1 MHLSAPFI
9 KRPVATSLL
18 SLALLLAG
26 SVAYSMLPV
35 ASLPD
40 VDFPVIGVGAGLPG
54 ASPET
59 MASAVA
65 TPLERQFG
73 RIAGV
78 NEMTSSS
85 SLGTASV
92 TLQFDLNRDIDAAA
106 RDVQAAINAARSQL
120 PAYLPQNPS
129 YRKANPADAPILILT
144 LTSDVVPKPE
154 IYDMA
159 DSILAQKISQ
169 IQGVGQV
176 FVWGSAQPAVRVELN
191 PMQLANNGVG
201 LEAVRTA
208 LSNANANRPKGAF
221 SDGQH
226 RWQIS
231 DNDQIFKAAEY
242 APIVVGYNRQ
252 TGAAIRLGDLG
263 TVVDSVSDIHNAGF
277 AGNNTPGHSGV
288 LKDAILIAIF
298 KIPGAN
304 VMDAVD
310 AVLREMPRLQS
321 EIPPTIRINVAS
333 DRTTTI
339 RSSVRDVEISLL
351 ISVFLVVVVVFM
363 FLREIWATI
372 IPSVAVPLSL
382 VGTFGV
388 MYLLGYSVDNLSL
401 MALTISTGFVVDDA
415 IVVIENITRY
425 LEEGMKP
432 FEAAM
437 KGSREIGFTVLSMS
451 TSLIAVFIP
460 ILLMGGIIG
469 KLFREFAVTLSVAIA
484 VSLLVSL
491 TTTPMLCARFLK
503 SRDESRHGRLYRI
516 FENAF
521 QWVHYE
527 YNSALRWVLRHQ
539 WITLSVAVGCAF
551 LNAYLYWV
559 VPKGFF
565 PQQDTGRIGG
575 QTIASQ
581 DISFPA
587 LKEKQRQLA
596 QMVLDDPAVETVTA
610 FAGGRGGGN
619 SGFMFV
625 SLKDLS
631 DRPGHVSADQV
642 VNRLRGKL
650 SSVPGARLFLQA
662 QQDIHVGGRG
672 SAAQYQYTLSDP
684 NVDELNIWAPR
695 LEARARSLPELRDV
709 STDQQTQGLSET
721 LVIDRDTASRFGIS
735 ASAIDQVLYDAFGQ
749 RQVSTMYTGL
759 NQYFVVME
767 VDPKYQ
773 LSPDSLNNIYIK
785 TGSPG
790 AAAAVPTLGS
800 TTAATATTANAAGG
814 APAAAAPRNAGAG
827 APAEFITAGGV
838 LVNTTTSP
846 GVTSSAPASPNAS
859 LVSSNIASIAAANGE
874 STNAAAIGSGTLTG
888 MAPSSSSSGA
898 GSGSAAPPPAASAG
912 TTPATTGA
920 AANSATISGATAPG
934 ATTPGSTASGA
945 MVPLSAIAHWE
956 EKRTSLTVN
965 HQGQYPAVTLTFNLA
980 PNMALG
986 DAVTALEKAQ
996 ADMGMPAAV
1005 HATFQGTAQVFKESL
1020 ANELW
1025 LLLAALTAVYIVLGI
1040 LYESLIHPLTILSTI
1055 PPAAVGALL
1064 ALLITGTDLS
1074 IMAMIGILLLIG
1086 IVKKN
1091 AIMMIDFALQA
1102 EREQGLPPV
1111 EAIYQACLLRFRPIM
1126 MTTLAAMFGGLPLAI
1141 GMGVGSELRK
1151 PLGITIVGGL
1161 LVSQLLTLFTT
1172 PVVYLFFDRLQ
1183 WRVMKLHRIGSEL
1196 EEAPG
1201 D

>member
-9 KRPVATSLL
+9 QRPVATTLL
-18 SLALLLAG
+18 SLALMLAG

-40 VDFPVIGVGAGLPG
+40 VDFPVIGIGAGLPG

-78 NEMTSSS
+78 NQMTSSS
-85 SLGTASV
+85 SLGSASV
-92 TLQFDLNRDIDAAA
+92 TLQFDLNRNIDAAA
-106 RDVQAAINAARSQL
+106 RDVQASINAARSQL
-120 PAYLPQNPS
+120 PSYLPQNPG
-129 YRKANPADAPILILT
+129 YRKANPAEAPILILT
-144 LTSDVVPKPE
+144 LTSDVMPKPE

-159 DSILAQKISQ
+159 DSILAQKIAQ

-176 FVWGSAQPAVRVELN
+176 FVGGSAQPAVRVELN

-208 LSNANANRPKGAF
+208 LSGANANRPKGAF
-221 SDGQH
+221 QDADH

-231 DNDQIFKAAEY
+231 DNDQIFKASDY
-242 APIVVGYNRQ
+242 VPIIVGYNRQ
-252 TGAAIRLGDLG
+252 TGAPVRVGDLG
-263 TVVDSVSDIHNAGF
+263 TVTDSVSDIRTMGL
-277 AGNNTPGHSGV
+277 AGNKSAGHSGQ
-288 LKDAILIAIF
+288 LKDAILIVIF

-304 VMDAVD
+304 VIDAVD
-310 AVLREMPRLQS
+310 AVLKEMPRLQAD
-321 EIPPTIRINVAS
+321 IPPTITMNVAV

-339 RSSVRDVEISLL
+339 RSSVRDVEISLI
-351 ISVFLVVVVVFM
+351 ISVVLVVLVVFL
-363 FLREIWATI
+363 FLREVWATL

-388 MYLLGYSVDNLSL
+388 MYLLGYTIDNLSL

-425 LEEGMKP
+425 LEEGMQP
-432 FEAAM
+432 FDAAM

-460 ILLMGGIIG
+460 ILMMGGIIG

-503 SRDESRHGRLYRI
+503 PRDESRHGRVYRMA
-516 FENAF
+516 ENGF
-521 QWVHYE
+521 QWLHYE

-539 WITLSVAVGCAF
+539 WITLSVAIVCAV
-551 LNAYLYWV
+551 LNVYLYV
-559 VPKGFF
+559 IVPKGFF
-565 PQQDTGRIGG
+565 PQQDTGRMGG
-575 QTIASQ
+575 RTRAAQ

-587 LKEKQRQLA
+587 MREKQRQLA
-596 QMVLDDPAVETVTA
+596 QIVLDDPSVQTVTA
-610 FAGGRGGGN
+610 FVGGGGPGGGGSN
-619 SGFMFV
+619 VGNMFIA
-625 SLKDLS
+625 LKPVNERP
-631 DRPGHVSADQV
+631 DRKSADQV
-642 VNRLRGKL
+642 IAGLRGKL
-650 SSVPGARLFLQA
+650 TSVPGAALFLQA
-662 QQDIHVGGRG
+662 QQDIQVGGRG
-672 SAAQYQYTLSDP
+672 SDAQYQYTLSDE
-684 NVDELNIWAPR
+684 NLNELNAWAPQLLAHMR
-695 LEARARSLPELRDV
+695 TMPQLRDV
-709 STDQQTQGLSET
+709 STDQQDQGLAAN
-721 LVIDRDTASRFGIS
+721 LVIDRDTASRLGVS
-735 ASAIDQVLYDAFGQ
+735 AQAIDQVLYDAFGQ

-767 VDPKYQ
+767 VDPQYQ
-773 LSPDSLNNIYIK
+773 LSPDALDNIYVKAGNASGATTAMSSTTLPATSAAATAPAAGAPSIPAAQRAP
-785 TGSPG
+785 SG
-790 AAAAVPTLGS
+790 AAAVFPTS
-800 TTAATATTANAAGG
+800 GG
-814 APAAAAPRNAGAG
+814 NM
-827 APAEFITAGGV
+827 
-838 LVNTTTSP
+838 
-846 GVTSSAPASPNAS
+846 VT
-859 LVSSNIASIAAANGE
+859 E
-874 STNAAAIGSGTLTG
+874 
-888 MAPSSSSSGA
+888 SSSSGA
-898 GSGSAAPPPAASAG
+898 SSAAAASSAPAANADSAVAIPGAASA
-912 TTPATTGA
+912 PSASSTG
-920 AANSATISGATAPG
+920 
-934 ATTPGSTASGA
+934 GA
-945 MVPLSAIAHWE
+945 MVPLSAFAHYE
-956 EKRTSLTVN
+956 QKRTSLAVN

-980 PNMALG
+980 PNVALG

-996 ADMGMPAAV
+996 SEMGMPLTI
-1005 HATFQGTAQVFKESL
+1005 HATFQGTAQAFQDSL
-1020 ANELW
+1020 RNEPYLI
-1025 LLLAALTAVYIVLGI
+1025 LAALVAVYIVLGI
-1040 LYESLIHPLTILSTI
+1040 LYESLIHPLTILSTL
-1055 PPAAVGALL
+1055 PPAGVGAIL

-1074 IMAMIGILLLIG
+1074 IMALIGIILLIG

-1102 EREQGLPPV
+1102 ERDQGLSPV

-1172 PVVYLFFDRLQ
+1172 PVVYLFFDKLQ
-1183 WRVMKLHRIGSEL
+1183 WKVMKLHRIGSEL
-1196 EEAPG
+1196 EEPAG

>member
-9 KRPVATSLL
+9 RRPVATTLL

-26 SVAYSMLPV
+26 SVAYSILPV

-54 ASPET
+54 GSPET

-78 NEMTSSS
+78 NQMTSSS
-85 SLGTASV
+85 SLGSASV
-92 TLQFDLNRDIDAAA
+92 SLQFDMNRNIDAAA

-120 PAYLPQNPS
+120 PSYLPQNPS
-129 YRKANPADAPILILT
+129 YRKANPAEAPILILT
-144 LTSDVVPKPE
+144 LTSDVIPKPQ

-159 DSILAQKISQ
+159 DSILAQRIAQ

-176 FVWGSAQPAVRVELN
+176 FVGGSAQPAVRVELN
-191 PMQLANNGVG
+191 PMQLGNNGVG

-208 LSNANANRPKGAF
+208 LSAANANRPKGGFDDA
-221 SDGQH
+221 QH
-226 RWQIS
+226 RWQID
-231 DNDQIFKAAEY
+231 DNDQIFKAADY
-242 APIVVGYNRQ
+242 APIIVGYNQQ
-252 TGAAIRLGDLG
+252 TGAAVRVGDLG
-263 TVVDSVSDIHNAGF
+263 TVTDSVSDIHTAGL
-277 AGNNTPGHSGV
+277 AGNNSPGHSGK
-288 LKDAILIAIF
+288 LKDSILIVIF

-304 VMDAVD
+304 VIDTVD
-310 AVLREMPRLQS
+310 AVLKEMPRLQA
-321 EIPPTIRINVAS
+321 EIPPTIAMNVAV

-339 RSSVRDVEISLL
+339 RSSVHDVEITLI
-351 ISVFLVVVVVFM
+351 ISVLLVVLVVFL

-388 MYLLGYSVDNLSL
+388 MYLLGYTIDNLSL

-425 LEEGMKP
+425 LEEGMNP
-432 FEAAM
+432 FDAAM
-437 KGSREIGFTVLSMS
+437 KGSKEIGFTVLSMS

-503 SRDESRHGRLYRI
+503 QRDESRHGRLYRI
-516 FENAF
+516 SENAF
-521 QWVHYE
+521 QWIHHE

-539 WITLSVAVGCAF
+539 WVTLSVAIACAF
-551 LNAYLYWV
+551 LNIYLFMI

-565 PQQDTGRIGG
+565 PQQDTGRLGG
-575 QTIASQ
+575 RTRGAQ

-587 LKEKQRQLA
+587 MAIKQKQLA
-596 QMVLDDPAVETVTA
+596 QMVLEDPSVQTVTA
-610 FAGGRGGGN
+610 FVGGNGPGGGGTN
-619 SGFMFV
+619 VGNMFIA
-625 SLKDLS
+625 LKPLNE
-631 DRPGHVSADQV
+631 RPNHMSADQV
-642 VNRLRGKL
+642 VNGLRRKL
-650 SSVPGARLFLQA
+650 TSVPGAQLFLQA
-662 QQDIHVGGRG
+662 QQDIQVGARG
-672 SAAQYQYTLSDP
+672 GDSQYQYTLSDE
-684 NVDELNIWAPR
+684 NLSELNTWAPR
-695 LEARARSLPELRDV
+695 LLARMRTMTQLRDA
-709 STDQQTQGLSET
+709 STDQQDQGLSET
-721 LVIDRDTASRFGIS
+721 LVIDRDTAARLGIS
-735 ASAIDQVLYDAFGQ
+735 ASTIDQVLYDAFGQ

-767 VDPKYQ
+767 VDPSYQ

-785 TGSPG
+785 ASTTSGV
-790 AAAAVPTLGS
+790 AASVPTLGTNTIAATTAAAPAATTAAPPSAVSGAPAAFATSGGQLVTSSTSSSTTSTTTTTTSPVATNIAAIAASTNES
-800 TTAATATTANAAGG
+800 TTAAA
-814 APAAAAPRNAGAG
+814 
-827 APAEFITAGGV
+827 
-838 LVNTTTSP
+838 
-846 GVTSSAPASPNAS
+846 
-859 LVSSNIASIAAANGE
+859 IA
-874 STNAAAIGSGTLTG
+874 SGTLTG
-888 MAPSSSSSGA
+888 MTSSSTAFSTAGGLAAVPAAAATPSS
-898 GSGSAAPPPAASAG
+898 
-912 TTPATTGA
+912 
-920 AANSATISGATAPG
+920 N
-934 ATTPGSTASGA
+934 GA

-956 EKRTSLTVN
+956 QKRTSLAVN

-980 PNMALG
+980 PNVALG
-986 DAVTALEKAQ
+986 DAVTALQKAQ
-996 ADMGMPAAV
+996 ADMGMPTSI
-1005 HATFQGTAQVFKESL
+1005 HATFQGTAQAFQDSL
-1020 ANELW
+1020 KNEPYLI
-1025 LLLAALTAVYIVLGI
+1025 LAALVAVYIVLGI
-1040 LYESLIHPLTILSTI
+1040 LYESLIHPLTILSTL
-1055 PPAAVGALL
+1055 PPAGVGAIL

-1074 IMAMIGILLLIG
+1074 IMALIGILLLIG

-1102 EREQGLPPV
+1102 ERDHGLPPV

-1161 LVSQLLTLFTT
+1161 LVSQALTLFTT

>member
-18 SLALLLAG
+18 SVALLLAG
-26 SVAYSMLPV
+26 SVAYSVLPV

-54 ASPET
+54 GSPET

-78 NEMTSSS
+78 NQMTSSS
-85 SLGTASV
+85 SLGSASV
-92 TLQFDLNRDIDAAA
+92 TLQFDLNRNIDAAA
-106 RDVQAAINAARSQL
+106 RDVQACINAARSQL
-120 PAYLPQNPS
+120 PSYLPQNPS
-129 YRKANPADAPILILT
+129 YRKANPAEAPILILT
-144 LTSDVVPKPE
+144 LTSDVIPKPQ
-154 IYDMA
+154 IYDVA

-176 FVWGSAQPAVRVELN
+176 FVGGSAQPAVRVELN
-191 PMQLANNGVG
+191 PMQLGNNGIG

-208 LSNANANRPKGAF
+208 LASANANRPKGSF
-221 SDGQH
+221 NDGQH
-226 RWQIS
+226 RWQIN
-231 DNDQIFKAAEY
+231 DDDQIFKAADY
-242 APIVVGYNRQ
+242 APIIVGYNRQ
-252 TGAAIRLGDLG
+252 TGAPVRVGDLG
-263 TVVDSVSDIHNAGF
+263 TVTNSVSDIHTAGL
-277 AGNNTPGHSGV
+277 AGNNAPGHSGL
-288 LKDAILIAIF
+288 LKDAILIVIF

-304 VMDAVD
+304 VIDAVD
-310 AVLREMPRLQS
+310 AVLKEMPRLQA
-321 EIPPTIRINVAS
+321 EIPPTIKLNVAV

-339 RSSVRDVEISLL
+339 RASVHDVEISLM
-351 ISVFLVVVVVFM
+351 ISVLLVVLVVFL

-388 MYLLGYSVDNLSL
+388 MYLLGYTIDNLSL

-425 LEEGMKP
+425 IEEGMKP
-432 FEAAM
+432 YEAAM

-503 SRDESRHGRLYRI
+503 QRDESRHGRIYR
-516 FENAF
+516 FSEGAF
-521 QWVHYE
+521 HWMHYE

-539 WITLSVAVGCAF
+539 WLTLGVAVGCAV
-551 LNAYLYWV
+551 LNIYLFII

-565 PQQDTGRIGG
+565 PQQDTGRMGG
-575 QTIASQ
+575 RTRAAQ

-587 LKEKQRQLA
+587 MAAKQKQLA
-596 QMVLDDPAVETVTA
+596 QMVLDDPSVQTVTA
-610 FAGGRGGGN
+610 FVGGGGPGGGGTN
-619 SGFMFV
+619 VGNMFIALKPV
-625 SLKDLS
+625 SE
-631 DRPGHVSADQV
+631 RPGRVSADQV
-642 VNRLRGKL
+642 INGLRRKL
-650 SSVPGARLFLQA
+650 TSVPGATLFLQA
-662 QQDIHVGGRG
+662 QQDIQVGGRG
-672 SAAQYQYTLSDP
+672 SDAQYQYTLSDE
-684 NVDELNIWAPR
+684 NLSELNTWAPR
-695 LEARARSLPELRDV
+695 LLARMRAMPELRDV
-709 STDQQTQGLSET
+709 STDQQDQGLSET
-721 LVIDRDTASRFGIS
+721 LVIDRDTASRLGIT
-735 ASAIDQVLYDAFGQ
+735 AAAIDQVLYDAFGQ

-767 VDPKYQ
+767 VDPQYQ
-773 LSPDSLNNIYIK
+773 LSPDSLNNIYVK
-785 TGSPG
+785 ASTTTGAPPS
-790 AAAAVPTLGS
+790 VPMLGS
-800 TTAATATTANAAGG
+800 TTHAATTAAAAG
-814 APAAAAPRNAGAG
+814 APAASVPSSALSGAAAVFP
-827 APAEFITAGGV
+827 TSGGM
-838 LVNTTTSP
+838 L
-846 GVTSSAPASPNAS
+846 VTSSANSASSTAPATTSTSPVAA
-859 LVSSNIASIAAANGE
+859 NIDAVAAANNE
-874 STNAAAIGSGTLTG
+874 SSNAAAIASGTLTG
-888 MAPSSSSSGA
+888 IASSGA
-898 GSGSAAPPPAASAG
+898 SSMA
-912 TTPATTGA
+912 TTPALVPASATAATTG
-920 AANSATISGATAPG
+920 
-934 ATTPGSTASGA
+934 GA
-945 MVPLSAIAHWE
+945 MVPLSAIAHWQQQ
-956 EKRTSLTVN
+956 RTALAVN

-980 PNMALG
+980 PNVALG
-986 DAVTALEKAQ
+986 EAVTALEKAQ
-996 ADMGMPAAV
+996 GELGMPAAI
-1005 HATFQGTAQVFKESL
+1005 HATFQGTAQAFQDSL
-1020 ANELW
+1020 KNEPYLI
-1025 LLLAALTAVYIVLGI
+1025 LAALVAVYIVLGI
-1040 LYESLIHPLTILSTI
+1040 LYESLIHPLTILSTL
-1055 PPAAVGALL
+1055 PPAGVGAIL

-1074 IMAMIGILLLIG
+1074 IMAIIGILLLIG

-1141 GMGVGSELRK
+1141 GMGVGSELRQ

-1172 PVVYLFFDRLQ
+1172 PVVYLFFDKLQ
-1183 WRVMKLHRIGSEL
+1183 WRVMKLRRIGSEL